1 VPTSVAATSINA
13 SEIPTEKTMSNAAIF
28 LSVLKPRDFTDLV
41 RKNSPWLRPAQAAA
55 YLSVSIRTLESW
67 RAAGKGP
74 AFKKNKNGTIR
85 YHIDDLDAF
94 LSLDDAVEGL

>member
-1 VPTSVAATSINA
+1 
-13 SEIPTEKTMSNAAIF
+13 MSNAATY
-28 LSVLKPRDFTDLV
+28 LNVLKPREFTDLV

-55 YLSVSIRTLESW
+55 YLDVSIRTLESW

-74 AFKKNKNGTIR
+74 KFRKSKNGTIR

-94 LSLDDAVEGL
+94 LTLEAIPETP